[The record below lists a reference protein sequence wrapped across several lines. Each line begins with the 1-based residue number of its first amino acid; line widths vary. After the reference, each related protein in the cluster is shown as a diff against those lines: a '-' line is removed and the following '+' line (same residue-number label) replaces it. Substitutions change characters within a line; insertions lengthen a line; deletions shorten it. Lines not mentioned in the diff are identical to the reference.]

1 MTTIK
6 QVVGRYGQGNV
17 AMCGITVGASI
28 AEFHAWYRKSLKNGK
43 TGIKAYLKTM
53 EDEFAD
59 KYAREEEKEVSR
71 CKTLGFK

>member
-1 MTTIK
+1 MNSKFIDSMSPMS
-6 QVVGRYGQGNV
+6 GRVYKNDG
-17 AMCGITVGASI
+17 SI
-28 AEFHAWYRKSLKNGK
+28 VNIAD

>member
-1 MTTIK
+1 MSPMS
-6 QVVGRYGQGNV
+6 GRVYKNDG
-17 AMCGITVGASI
+17 SI
-28 AEFHAWYRKSLKNGK
+28 VNFAD